1 MVIERVPAHYH
12 YLRLFITV
20 GCQQRAAK
28 KSSEMY
34 SQSNDGCR
42 YGGVGSHLRFVLFA
56 CDNLGQSP
64 EPVSPWSVDIPR
76 GRHLFIFVNQG
87 PPSFDPYR
95 GKTDQT
101 GVDGLQPNSD
111 GLQPKRDELSM

>member
-1 MVIERVPAHYH
+1 MVESVA
-12 YLRLFITV
+12 T
-20 GCQQRAAK
+20 C
-28 KSSEMY
+28 
-34 SQSNDGCR
+34 
-42 YGGVGSHLRFVLFA
+42 
-56 CDNLGQSP
+56 
-64 EPVSPWSVDIPR
+64 VSFFLLVTTWVKAQNPFHPGRSTSPR